1 MEEAEILLRNAM
13 EHHGAAVYR
22 LALCRMQ
29 SVQDAEDVYQDVFLR
44 LLGQEASAWDGEH
57 LRAWLLR
64 CTVNRCHDLHRFRL
78 RRPVLALADL
88 PETAAE
94 ADSGAAELW
103 DAVAHL
109 PEKLRVPIHLYYAE
123 GYSTEEIAGLL
134 QARCEKLTDIPEK
147 VDFFD
152 ALPEYPV
159 DYYTNKKSKTNP
171 DVSRAM
177 LEAVIP
183 VLEGLTEWTD
193 EAIHDALVDLAQRLE
208 VKNATLMWPVRIA
221 AAGKLV
227 TPGGAVEICRI
238 LGKDETLR
246 RLNAGLAMLGA

>member
-1 MEEAEILLRNAM
+1 MLRQLRNSTSQRYAP
-13 EHHGAAVYR
+13 
-22 LALCRMQ
+22 LTALYHT
-29 SVQDAEDVYQDVFLR
+29 SGTEDP
-44 LLGQEASAWDGEH
+44 
-57 LRAWLLR
+57 
-64 CTVNRCHDLHRFRL
+64 RF
-78 RRPVLALADL
+78 D
-88 PETAAE
+88 TAAI
-94 ADSGAAELW
+94 AA
-103 DAVAHL
+103 
-109 PEKLRVPIHLYYAE
+109 
-123 GYSTEEIAGLL
+123 LL